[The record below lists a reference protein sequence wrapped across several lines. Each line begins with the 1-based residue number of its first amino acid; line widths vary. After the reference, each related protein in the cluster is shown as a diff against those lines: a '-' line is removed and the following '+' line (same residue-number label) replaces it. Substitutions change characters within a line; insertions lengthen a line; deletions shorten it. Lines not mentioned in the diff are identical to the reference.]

1 MSILRARVVVAGEPT
16 VGKTCLVNQA
26 VKQQFNHQ
34 YMMTQGC
41 EYHVKDIVLDEKN
54 PYDIVELHLID
65 IAG

>member
-26 VKQQFNHQ
+26 VNSTFNHQ

-41 EYHVKDIVLDEKN
+41 EYHVKDVQLAEND
-54 PYDIVELHLID
+54 PYKRVELHCID